1 MTQLPSNISASYR
14 KQLFANINAHPIAL
28 NLCMLQEFGPA
39 YLSWEPEACWDEV
52 KLSFGVMLAE
62 ANRQKIQAVRS
73 IYVADETLSSWEV
86 FEAVAA
92 GLVGVAPRV
101 DTIQRPTPG
110 RAHIAL
116 DIINYIRPNE
126 VKDEVY
132 RYCAAVLMDA
142 GIIYGPGS
150 LEPCNKYVP
159 ANETERSQVKNLV
172 ARGSLPASFS
182 GSDLTYVQAMKSLA
196 VKDFANS
203 TAQQLAE
210 QIRKL
215 SE

>member
-1 MTQLPSNISASYR
+1 
-14 KQLFANINAHPIAL
+14 
-28 NLCMLQEFGPA
+28 MLQEFGPV
-39 YLSWEPEACWDEV
+39 YLNWEPETCWDEV

-73 IYVADETLSSWEV
+73 IYVSDEPLSSWEV

-92 GLVGVAPRV
+92 GLVGVSPRV

-110 RAHIAL
+110 RAHVAL
-116 DIINYIRPNE
+116 DIINYIRPEE

-132 RYCAAVLMDA
+132 RYCAAALMDS

-150 LEPCNKYVP
+150 LEPSNKYVP
-159 ANETERSQVKNLV
+159 ANETERAQVKNLV

-182 GSDLTYVQAMKSLA
+182 GNDVTYVQAMKSLA